1 MTDVLSQIFKKHIV
15 WIEIV
20 ESFGCN
26 KETAEDIVMEMYIK
40 IKKNLDKGLDIK
52 YGENDY
58 NYYYIFKTLKS
69 MFLDLKRKEKK
80 INVISIDEPIHIKNF
95 NKYIDSYDKPNF
107 ELKYKIVKNELNKM
121 YWYDKKVFELI
132 DGGTSV
138 AQLSRKT
145 FIPYHSL
152 YNTYRKVID
161 RLKKII

>member
-58 NYYYIFKTLKS
+58 NYYYIFKT
-69 MFLDLKRKEKK
+69 F
-80 INVISIDEPIHIKNF
+80 
-95 NKYIDSYDKPNF
+95 
-107 ELKYKIVKNELNKM
+107 
-121 YWYDKKVFELI
+121 
-132 DGGTSV
+132 TSP
-138 AQLSRKT
+138 
-145 FIPYHSL
+145 F
-152 YNTYRKVID
+152 
-161 RLKKII
+161 